1 MVSILLS
8 ENPLLLYEAIFKICS
23 RSSCVEAILDKLSS
37 ISPIIMILHIS
48 WSVILAILRIA
59 FYIDVP

>member
-8 ENPLLLYEAIFKICS
+8 ENPLLLYEAIFKIFS

-37 ISPIIMILHIS
+37 ITPIIMILHINAC
-48 WSVILAILRIA
+48 VL
-59 FYIDVP
+59 